1 MNTFI
6 LLGTKRPGLST
17 EQREFDSMSLHL
29 CESLMCTD
37 AVPHRRD
44 VWRSICAPTTAQ
56 AAHRTLK
63 SGELSWRCLG
73 KSCGASIKTDENIT
87 RVTVCNS
94 KHSGVHPVTMRY
106 LLSPHRNTRAVAT
119 TPSTA
124 PPGPDTPRSG
134 SSTASASTSVPD
146 TPPALD
152 TPCTPCTG
160 PVYSTPGQVSVLTVT
175 PSGGLPSGSPDDL
188 VEEIFILRK
197 EIERLKNEYQ
207 GLLNHTIESDT
218 RLLQFTDEIFTV
230 NNSPRVN
237 QIVRAS
243 ATVDCGVLCE
253 LPLDPPLE
261 PACPTVDFGAQCDLS
276 QNPVSS
282 VVCRCADSTELLSE
296 FKTTIEVLEAENQCI
311 KNQLQTCE
319 CMVSSCSQMWSQVKT
334 KKPAYPGNIQNKS
347 SLQSPNK
354 INSLPAHKYI
364 ETNVPTIITTERRH
378 KINNKNRH
386 FFKTSIPNSKT
397 IIING
402 DSHTRHITGL
412 VRELTDSATS
422 IGGVCMPGARLLDI
436 IKLNQSSPGPGPGPR
451 CEVLIAG
458 TNDLA
463 VGAQRNIYRHLEG
476 FIAARQADAEFVI
489 ATLPHRHDLHPD
501 LPVHDDTVLVNA
513 YIEELAARYN
523 ARVLNLGGIGR
534 KFFTRHGQHLTMRG
548 KRLLARMIVRIA
560 SERPLKTAGA
570 PGLAITTVSSSPTIS
585 QVPAAVNP
593 QHQHSGRL
601 QHISYAEALRK
612 YPVLDSDD
620 KSGSAAA
627 VPRGVSGAQ
636 AASMSP
642 GGGVLAGATEAS
654 EYISPTI
661 RQTDSQSTFLVSP
674 RFGKGLS

>member
-1 MNTFI
+1 
-6 LLGTKRPGLST
+6 
-17 EQREFDSMSLHL
+17 
-29 CESLMCTD
+29 MCTD

-56 AAHRTLK
+56 AAVRFSFKPAQHRTLK

-319 CMVSSCSQMWSQVKT
+319 CM
-334 KKPAYPGNIQNKS
+334 
-347 SLQSPNK
+347 
-354 INSLPAHKYI
+354 
-364 ETNVPTIITTERRH
+364 
-378 KINNKNRH
+378 
-386 FFKTSIPNSKT
+386 TSIPNSKT

>member
-1 MNTFI
+1 MFKI
-6 LLGTKRPGLST
+6 EQTKTGKPCIVFNNVKYR
-17 EQREFDSMSLHL
+17 Q
-29 CESLMCTD
+29 
-37 AVPHRRD
+37 
-44 VWRSICAPTTAQ
+44 
-56 AAHRTLK
+56 HRTLK
-63 SGELSWRCLG
+63 SGELSWRYLG
-73 KSCGASIKTDENIT
+73 KSCVASIKTDENIT
-87 RVTVCNS
+87 RVMVCNS

-152 TPCTPCTG
+152 TPCTPCSG
-160 PVYSTPGQVSVLTVT
+160 PAYSTPGQASVLTIT

-218 RLLQFTDEIFTV
+218 RLLQFTGEIFTV

-243 ATVDCGVLCE
+243 ATVD
-253 LPLDPPLE
+253 
-261 PACPTVDFGAQCDLS
+261 
-276 QNPVSS
+276 
-282 VVCRCADSTELLSE
+282 
-296 FKTTIEVLEAENQCI
+296 
-311 KNQLQTCE
+311 
-319 CMVSSCSQMWSQVKT
+319 
-334 KKPAYPGNIQNKS
+334 YPGNIQNKS

-354 INSLPAHKYI
+354 INSLPTHKYI

-378 KINNKNRH
+378 KIKKNRH
-386 FFKTSIPNSKT
+386 SFKTSIPNSKR

-436 IKLNQSSPGPGPGPR
+436 IKLNQSSPGPGPR

-463 VGAQRNIYRHLEG
+463 VGAQRNIYRHLEE
-476 FIAARQADAEFVI
+476 FIAARQADAEFLI

-501 LPVHDDTVLVNA
+501 LPVHDETVLVNA

-548 KRLLARMIVRIA
+548 KRLLARMIVRVA

-570 PGLAITTVSSSPTIS
+570 PGLAIPTVSSSPTIS

-612 YPVLDSDD
+612 YPVLDTELRRLRCRPEA
-620 KSGSAAA
+620 GFLL
-627 VPRGVSGAQ
+627 VPQRPPS
-636 AASMSP
+636 
-642 GGGVLAGATEAS
+642 T
-654 EYISPTI
+654 Y
-661 RQTDSQSTFLVSP
+661 RQLYDRLTRNRLF
-674 RFGKGLS
+674 

>member
-1 MNTFI
+1 M
-6 LLGTKRPGLST
+6 
-17 EQREFDSMSLHL
+17 H
-29 CESLMCTD
+29 
-37 AVPHRRD
+37 
-44 VWRSICAPTTAQ
+44 
-56 AAHRTLK
+56 
-63 SGELSWRCLG
+63 
-73 KSCGASIKTDENIT
+73 
-87 RVTVCNS
+87 
-94 KHSGVHPVTMRY
+94 Y

-188 VEEIFILRK
+188 VEEIVILRK

-207 GLLNHTIESDT
+207 GFLNHTIESDT

-243 ATVDCGVLCE
+243 ATVDCGIQCE

-261 PACPTVDFGAQCDLS
+261 PASPAVDFGGQCDLS
-276 QNPVSS
+276 KNPVSS

-296 FKTTIEVLEAENQCI
+296 FKTTIEVLEAENLCI
-311 KNQLQTCE
+311 KNQLQTCD

-334 KKPAYPGNIQNKS
+334 KKPAYPGNVQNK
-347 SLQSPNK
+347 
-354 INSLPAHKYI
+354 
-364 ETNVPTIITTERRH
+364 
-378 KINNKNRH
+378 
-386 FFKTSIPNSKT
+386 
-397 IIING
+397 
-402 DSHTRHITGL
+402 SHTRHITGL

-436 IKLNQSSPGPGPGPR
+436 IKLNQSSPGPGPR

-501 LPVHDDTVLVNA
+501 LPVHDETVLVNA

-548 KRLLARMIVRIA
+548 KRLLARMIVRVA
-560 SERPLKTAGA
+560 SERPLKTAVA
-570 PGLAITTVSSSPTIS
+570 PGLAIPTVSSSPTIS

-612 YPVLDSDD
+612 YPVLDSGD
-620 KSGSAAA
+620 KSRSAAA
-627 VPRGVSGAQ
+627 VPRGVNGAQ

-661 RQTDSQSTFLVSP
+661 RQTDSQSTFLGSP
-674 RFGKGLS
+674 LFGKGLS